1 MREPIGGSDLVLSEQ
16 RVPAVERGQIARAC
30 FRCDLP
36 QDIDHASHEKSPE
49 RYLFYFRQLRSF
61 SV

>member
-1 MREPIGGSDLVLSEQ
+1 MREPIGSSDLVLSEQ

-36 QDIDHASHEKSPE
+36 QDIDHASHGKSPE
-49 RYLFYFRQLRSF
+49 RCLFYFR
-61 SV
+61 